1 MPSGRRWKAGCA
13 NRAWQSDMTPRRR
26 LAIGLAVAAAV
37 LIVGRGGA
45 LLFSDYAWYLALDST
60 PIWRER
66 LRDTFALHFLS
77 AVLAAAFA
85 FANLAAVRRSI
96 VSLSFPRRVG
106 NVEFGEAVPRNVL
119 DRAAFVLSA
128 AVAMVMSMVVP
139 AWQKLA
145 MVQLGVRFG
154 EMDGFFQRDLGFY
167 TSWMPLETAAYA
179 WSMTLLAVVGGLVIA
194 LYALTPSLRWHRGT
208 FHVSVRVRRHLAVL
222 ASMFLLTMAWSYRL
236 DGYQLLMQGSGADGM
251 FSYVDHQW
259 LIPAYLSLSVGTLA
273 GAALVFLSGWTGQV
287 RAGFFTVSAVLI
299 FAVALD
305 LILPS
310 VVRRLASAD
319 VANAHQ
325 APYTA
330 TRAAFT
336 ARAYGMPRNNTT
348 PPAEVR
354 RFASAA
360 DSSLV
365 ARVAATA
372 SDSVLVYPGASGA
385 ALVKRGRNVGAPMI
399 GGGLRRLA
407 HAWSEQRLDLLWT
420 PLEADTKIARRRDV
434 RERVNALMPLF
445 SHGSEVT
452 PAYIDDSLVWVLE
465 LYSASSTYPLS
476 RHHDVAGEERSYFR
490 HAGTAI
496 VSSMTGRVVM
506 VPVASPDPIANAWR
520 SKFPAS
526 IRAGSPD
533 LLDELATTPSVAPGI
548 PVPLGIPATDSAFR
562 AEVTRLFGRM
572 RQALASGDLGGFAA
586 AYDSLGTVVGR

>member
-26 LAIGLAVAAAV
+26 LATGLAVAAAV

-45 LLFSDYAWYLALDST
+45 LLFSDYAWYLALDAT

-66 LRDTFALHFLS
+66 LRDTFTLHFLS
-77 AVLAAAFA
+77 AVLAALFA
-85 FANLAAVRRSI
+85 FANLAAVRRSV
-96 VSLSFPRRVG
+96 VSLALPRRVG
-106 NVEFGEAVPRNVL
+106 NVEFGEAVPRKVL

-128 AVAMVMSMVVP
+128 AVALVMSLVVP
-139 AWQKLA
+139 EWQKLA
-145 MVQLGVRFG
+145 LVRLGVRFG
-154 EMDGFFQRDLGFY
+154 EMDPFFQRDLAFY
-167 TSWMPLETAAYA
+167 TSWIPLETAAYA
-179 WSMTLLAVVGGLVIA
+179 WSMTLLAVVGVLVIA
-194 LYALTPSLRWHRGT
+194 LYALTPSLRWHRGA

-222 ASMFLLTMAWSYRL
+222 ASLFLLTMAWSYRL
-236 DGYQLLMQGSGADGM
+236 DGYELLMQGSGADGM

-310 VVRRLASAD
+310 VVRRLASAE

-325 APYTA
+325 APYAA

-360 DSSLV
+360 DSIRM

-420 PLEADTKIARRRDV
+420 PLEVDTKIARRRDV
-434 RERVNALMPLF
+434 RERVSALMPLF
-445 SHGSEVT
+445 SHGSEVA
-452 PAYIDDSLVWVLE
+452 PAYIGDSLVWVLE

-476 RHHDVAGEERSYFR
+476 RHHDVASRERSYFR

-496 VSSMTGRVVM
+496 VNSMTGRLVM
-506 VPVASPDPIANAWR
+506 VPVASPDPVANAWR
-520 SKFPAS
+520 SKFPAN
-526 IRAGSPD
+526 IRAGEPD
-533 LLDELATTPSVAPGI
+533 LLDELAATPSVAPGI